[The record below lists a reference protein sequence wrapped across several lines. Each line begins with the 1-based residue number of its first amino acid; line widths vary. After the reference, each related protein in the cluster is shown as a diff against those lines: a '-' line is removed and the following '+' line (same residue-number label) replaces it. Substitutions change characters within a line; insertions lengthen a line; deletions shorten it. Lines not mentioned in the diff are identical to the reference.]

1 VSRRAELRR
10 QERGQVEQDP
20 GLAAAEQALGRV
32 RLPFAGPPL
41 DRASFRRGEKSR
53 NRETKTPRET
63 KVEANRAKAKAARK
77 ARRKGRGR

>member
-1 VSRRAELRR
+1 MNRRAELRR
-10 QERGQVEQDP
+10 QARGEEQDP

-41 DRASFRRGEKSR
+41 SRAGFRSGEKSR
-53 NRETKTPRET
+53 QRDTKPPRDAT
-63 KVEANRAKAKAARK
+63 VEANRVKAKAARK